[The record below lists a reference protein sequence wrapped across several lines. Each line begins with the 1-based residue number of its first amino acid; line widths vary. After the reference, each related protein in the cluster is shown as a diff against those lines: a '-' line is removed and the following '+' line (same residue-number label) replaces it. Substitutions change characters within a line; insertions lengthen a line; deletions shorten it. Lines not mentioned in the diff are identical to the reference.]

1 MSRGEGV
8 RGVEDLG
15 DEKQEGR
22 ALNKNAIFA
31 SGREIDNE
39 ADKSHS

>member
-1 MSRGEGV
+1 MSRGGGG
-8 RGVEDLG
+8 GVEDVG
-15 DEKQEGR
+15 DEKQDER
-22 ALNKNAIFA
+22 ALNKNATFA